1 MILTAAWCKFHNGTL
16 MTTLWKPYDDFR
28 VVLWHVS
35 KFGSLYYRQTVNYF
49 KVAIKSSK
57 SVHKTRN
64 IAIGSS
70 QSCGSGNKVVIAL
83 LQDVKKHSK
92 TNTGNFPLLCN
103 ILETNSAKHYKL
115 AIDMYTMQ
123 ISWTDLGF

>member
-1 MILTAAWCKFHNGTL
+1 MFQN
-16 MTTLWKPYDDFR
+16 
-28 VVLWHVS
+28 
-35 KFGSLYYRQTVNYF
+35 LYYRQTVNYF

-83 LQDVKKHSK
+83 LQDEKKNIQKLILGIS
-92 TNTGNFPLLCN
+92 LCYV
-103 ILETNSAKHYKL
+103 IFWRPTVPS
-115 AIDMYTMQ
+115 IT
-123 ISWTDLGF
+123 S